1 MRFMTMVK
9 FDESLPMGP
18 PSPALFEAM
27 GEFAA
32 EGARTARWLIRAGLL
47 PSAAGA
53 IVSLVNGSIKA
64 VDGPFTEAKELVG
77 GYAVLEVRSKAEAVE
92 LARRLMQIH
101 KDHWP
106 GWEGSCEVR
115 QWATRDLIECVTN
128 ATTRE
133 AVEAVW
139 RLESTRLI
147 AGLVR
152 IVRDVGL
159 AEDLAQDA
167 LVAAMAQWP
176 ELASPTTRALG

>member
-9 FDESLPMGP
+9 FDESLPTGP
-18 PSPALFEAM
+18 PPPGLFQAM

-32 EGARTARWLIRAGLL
+32 EGARNGTLVDQGGLL
-47 PSAAGA
+47 PSSAGA
-53 IVSLVNGSIKA
+53 IVSLADGTIKA

-115 QWATRDLIECVTN
+115 QLM
-128 ATTRE
+128 
-133 AVEAVW
+133 
-139 RLESTRLI
+139 ES
-147 AGLVR
+147 
-152 IVRDVGL
+152 
-159 AEDLAQDA
+159 
-167 LVAAMAQWP
+167 
-176 ELASPTTRALG
+176 